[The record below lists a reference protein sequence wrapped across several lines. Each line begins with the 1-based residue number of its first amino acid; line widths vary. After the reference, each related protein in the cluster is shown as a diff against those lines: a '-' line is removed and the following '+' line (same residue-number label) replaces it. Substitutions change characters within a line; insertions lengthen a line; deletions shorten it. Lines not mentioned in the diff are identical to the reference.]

1 MFNNI
6 LKWLACFVT
15 LSGAIAT
22 SLAWDPLNIW
32 LLNIGAVLY
41 LIWSIRIREF
51 SLITINAGLLLIYLV
66 GVAIRLA

>member
-66 GVAIRLA
+66 GAAIRLA